1 MTINRLIHLHFISL
15 YLIGVIIFIV
25 VIYRKLKNKKGPK
38 ELSREKF
45 ESTII
50 GKMVEIKDDMKT
62 IYNIWPFVN
71 NLKRVKIITKKI
83 DENQQ
88 LAGYQLAVLENAFL
102 TPLPSTQTS
111 GAVLVFLGDKKAESA
126 NERAQKPIDH
136 EKIKELVIDSAEKMS
151 GDEFSAT
158 INSRCR
164 TCAVK
169 SSCPSQPQGRSVI
182 DL

>member
-83 DENQQ
+83 DENQ
-88 LAGYQLAVLENAFL
+88 
-102 TPLPSTQTS
+102 
-111 GAVLVFLGDKKAESA
+111 LVFKAYRDTNNKFEHILLTTEKENNFIVIVVDLTKKKAKGYYKLYLK
-126 NERAQKPIDH
+126 NEYK
-136 EKIKELVIDSAEKMS
+136 
-151 GDEFSAT
+151 
-158 INSRCR
+158 
-164 TCAVK
+164 
-169 SSCPSQPQGRSVI
+169 
-182 DL
+182 

>member
-1 MTINRLIHLHFISL
+1 MTINRLIHLNFISL

-83 DENQQ
+83 DENQ
-88 LAGYQLAVLENAFL
+88 
-102 TPLPSTQTS
+102 
-111 GAVLVFLGDKKAESA
+111 LVFKAYRDTNNKFEHILLTTEKENNFIVIVVDLTKKKVKGYYKLYLK
-126 NERAQKPIDH
+126 NEYK
-136 EKIKELVIDSAEKMS
+136 
-151 GDEFSAT
+151 
-158 INSRCR
+158 
-164 TCAVK
+164 
-169 SSCPSQPQGRSVI
+169 
-182 DL
+182 

>member
-50 GKMVEIKDDMKT
+50 GKMVQIKDDMKT

-83 DENQQ
+83 DENQ
-88 LAGYQLAVLENAFL
+88 
-102 TPLPSTQTS
+102 
-111 GAVLVFLGDKKAESA
+111 LVFKAYRDTNNKFEHILLTTEKENNFIVIVVDLTKKKVKGYYKLYLK
-126 NERAQKPIDH
+126 NEYK
-136 EKIKELVIDSAEKMS
+136 
-151 GDEFSAT
+151 
-158 INSRCR
+158 
-164 TCAVK
+164 
-169 SSCPSQPQGRSVI
+169 
-182 DL
+182 

>member
-38 ELSREKF
+38 ELSKEKF

-83 DENQQ
+83 DENQ
-88 LAGYQLAVLENAFL
+88 
-102 TPLPSTQTS
+102 
-111 GAVLVFLGDKKAESA
+111 LVFKAYRDTNNKFEHILLTTEKENNFIVIVVDLTKKKVKGYYKLYLK
-126 NERAQKPIDH
+126 NEYK
-136 EKIKELVIDSAEKMS
+136 
-151 GDEFSAT
+151 
-158 INSRCR
+158 
-164 TCAVK
+164 
-169 SSCPSQPQGRSVI
+169 
-182 DL
+182 

>member
-83 DENQQ
+83 DENQ
-88 LAGYQLAVLENAFL
+88 
-102 TPLPSTQTS
+102 
-111 GAVLVFLGDKKAESA
+111 LVFKAYRDTNNKFEHILLTTEKENNFIVIVVDLTKKKVKGYYKLYLK
-126 NERAQKPIDH
+126 NEYK
-136 EKIKELVIDSAEKMS
+136 
-151 GDEFSAT
+151 
-158 INSRCR
+158 
-164 TCAVK
+164 
-169 SSCPSQPQGRSVI
+169 
-182 DL
+182 

>member
-71 NLKRVKIITKKI
+71 N
-83 DENQQ
+83 
-88 LAGYQLAVLENAFL
+88 
-102 TPLPSTQTS
+102 
-111 GAVLVFLGDKKAESA
+111 
-126 NERAQKPIDH
+126 
-136 EKIKELVIDSAEKMS
+136 
-151 GDEFSAT
+151 
-158 INSRCR
+158 
-164 TCAVK
+164 
-169 SSCPSQPQGRSVI
+169 
-182 DL
+182 